1 MLSNDIFIR
10 EAYPD
15 EKEAIL
21 TLTLEANA
29 EYAATLPAAF
39 WTVYRQR
46 LIDTLENP
54 GQVTHLVAVEN
65 ENIIGS
71 VLLSPTGVKGNRGVV
86 ERAGWPYV
94 RLMAVSP
101 LARGRGVG
109 AALISECIRLARSWG
124 APAVGL
130 HTIDVMKPAMRMYE
144 KTGFVRMPQLDIQ
157 VGEVLLIGYRYD
169 LPQ

>member
-10 EAYPD
+10 EAYPG

-29 EYAATLPAAF
+29 EYGATLPAAF
-39 WTVYRQR
+39 WTNYRQR

-54 GQVTHLVAVEN
+54 GQVTHLVAVES

-71 VLLSPTGVKGNRGVV
+71 VLLSPAGTLHVID
-86 ERAGWPYV
+86 RAGWAYV

-109 AALISECIRLARSWG
+109 AALISECIRMARSWG
-124 APAVGL
+124 ASAVGL
-130 HTIDVMKPAMRMYE
+130 HTIDVMRAAMRMYE

-157 VGEVLLIGYRYD
+157 VGEVLLIGYGYE